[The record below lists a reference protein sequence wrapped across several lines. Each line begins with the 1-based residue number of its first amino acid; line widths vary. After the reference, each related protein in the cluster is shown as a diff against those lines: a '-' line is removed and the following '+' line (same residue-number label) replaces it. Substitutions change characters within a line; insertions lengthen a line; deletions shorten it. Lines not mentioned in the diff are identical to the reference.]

1 MIRDLFI
8 FFEIVRCVLGKF
20 NYNFLKIDFC
30 KIVNIFSRI
39 EIKINYFEIISV

>member
-20 NYNFLKIDFC
+20 NYNFLKML
-30 KIVNIFSRI
+30 IF
-39 EIKINYFEIISV
+39 EDCEYFLSNRD